1 LLRETLQVIM
11 KAKLGDGP
19 ALGGPGDDGATAGV
33 AAEEEIIA

>member
-11 KAKLGDGP
+11 RVKLGDGS
-19 ALGGPGDDGATAGV
+19 ALGGPRGDGATAGV